1 MRLRISFACALAA
14 AGLAAASPARALNP
28 QHAGL
33 QVALRAQGLYNG
45 PIDAIVG
52 PRTVAGVRAFQRE
65 QGLRVTG
72 KVDAKTRRALGP
84 LGRHLFGS
92 RQLVRGEF
100 GWDVAVLQFLLVRHG
115 VKVPVNGYL
124 DRPTLLGLRHFQ
136 RNAKLD
142 VDGIGGPRTFAVLR
156 GKRVAVHLVQTAMRI
171 PKAKKTKTRVYV
183 VKPGDSLTAIA
194 HGAGVSLTALAK
206 LNHVDPTRVLL
217 IGRKLRVPVRVEAAA
232 AVAAKPQ
239 AVAVP
244 ATSSTASVR
253 ASLDKWAAHY
263 GIDPSLAR
271 ALAWMESGYN
281 NTLVS
286 SVGAQG
292 VMQLLPTTWDYVE
305 TVLIGH
311 SVAHDADGNV
321 HVGMAYLHHL
331 LAAFDGNESLA
342 LAAWYQGEK
351 SVRDGGPL
359 EVSKVFVANV
369 LALRKRM

>member
-1 MRLRISFACALAA
+1 MPLRFVLGCAVAAAALA
-14 AGLAAASPARALNP
+14 AAASPARALNP

-45 PIDAIVG
+45 PIDALVG
-52 PRTVAGVRAFQRE
+52 PRTVAGIRAFQRQE
-65 QGLRVTG
+65 GLRVTG
-72 KVDAKTRRALGP
+72 KVDARTRRALGP
-84 LGRHLFGS
+84 LGRHLFGT
-92 RQLVRGEF
+92 RQLARGEF

-124 DRPTLLGLRHFQ
+124 DKPTLLGLRRFQ

-156 GKRVAVHLVQTAMRI
+156 GRRVTVHLVQTAVRI
-171 PKAKKTKTRVYV
+171 VRTKTRVYV

-194 HGAGVSLTALAK
+194 RGAGVSLGALAK
-206 LNHVDPTRVLL
+206 LNHVDPARVLV

-232 AVAAKPQ
+232 PAEAEQPQ
-239 AVAVP
+239 AVAIP

-253 ASLDKWAAHY
+253 ASLDRWAASY

-281 NTLVS
+281 NSLVS

-311 SVAHDADGNV
+311 PVAHDADGNV

-331 LAAFDGNESLA
+331 LAAFGGNESLA
-342 LAAWYQGEK
+342 LAAWYQGER